1 MVGGLA
7 GCALA
12 AHVRV
17 WVVAGVAALEPH
29 TRLVA
34 GAVLV
39 PGALG
44 VAPGVGVAQEVRG
57 TRALGPVVH
66 RLTVGVLSTSSPAA
80 GILTPVILSVTLLS
94 GSALAVSLTLVAT
107 ALQWVTNVGLLT
119 PTDGSVIG
127 PNLEMENGNLR
138 MLSLEPRHL
147 AVRVGAA
154 RGADLVTCEPSAVA
168 EGVSSGAPG
177 TAADGYMV
185 LDSTLGALANVK
197 F

>member
-1 MVGGLA
+1 M
-7 GCALA
+7 
-12 AHVRV
+12 
-17 WVVAGVAALEPH
+17 
-29 TRLVA
+29 
-34 GAVLV
+34 
-39 PGALG
+39 
-44 VAPGVGVAQEVRG
+44 
-57 TRALGPVVH
+57 
-66 RLTVGVLSTSSPAA
+66 
-80 GILTPVILSVTLLS
+80 
-94 GSALAVSLTLVAT
+94 AT

-185 LDSTLGALANVK
+185 QDTRSPGQCKVLVLANEMPITWPQESWHGSTHL
-197 F
+197 

>member
-127 PNLEMENGNLR
+127 PNLEMEIGNLR

>member
-94 GSALAVSLTLVAT
+94 GSALAVSLTLVVACRIIVS
-107 ALQWVTNVGLLT
+107 APV
-119 PTDGSVIG
+119 
-127 PNLEMENGNLR
+127 
-138 MLSLEPRHL
+138 
-147 AVRVGAA
+147 
-154 RGADLVTCEPSAVA
+154 LVPFLWTLDF
-168 EGVSSGAPG
+168 GFG
-177 TAADGYMV
+177 T
-185 LDSTLGALANVK
+185 
-197 F
+197 

>member
-1 MVGGLA
+1 MF
-7 GCALA
+7 
-12 AHVRV
+12 
-17 WVVAGVAALEPH
+17 
-29 TRLVA
+29 
-34 GAVLV
+34 
-39 PGALG
+39 
-44 VAPGVGVAQEVRG
+44 
-57 TRALGPVVH
+57 
-66 RLTVGVLSTSSPAA
+66 SMNSP
-80 GILTPVILSVTLLS
+80 LPPVILSVTLLS

-138 MLSLEPRHL
+138 MLSLEPRQL

>member
-17 WVVAGVAALEPH
+17 RVVAGVAALEPH

-138 MLSLEPRHL
+138 ILSLEPRHL

-154 RGADLVTCEPSAVA
+154 RGADLVTCEPSAVS

>member
-17 WVVAGVAALEPH
+17 RVVAGVAALEPH

>member
-7 GCALA
+7 GRSLS
-12 AHVRV
+12 AHVGV
-17 WVVAGVAALEPH
+17 GVVAGVAALEPH

-44 VAPGVGVAQEVRG
+44 VAPGVGVTQEVRG

>member
-1 MVGGLA
+1 MN
-7 GCALA
+7 
-12 AHVRV
+12 
-17 WVVAGVAALEPH
+17 
-29 TRLVA
+29 
-34 GAVLV
+34 
-39 PGALG
+39 
-44 VAPGVGVAQEVRG
+44 
-57 TRALGPVVH
+57 
-66 RLTVGVLSTSSPAA
+66 SP
-80 GILTPVILSVTLLS
+80 LPPVILSVTLLS

-197 F
+197 FSY